1 MDRVHGEIHDI
12 ACTHYQTTYLHIIV
26 PLVHIEI
33 SHVYSSYNVS
43 ISQSVMSPTFTS
55 SVCLSLHVHLL

>member
-26 PLVHIEI
+26 PLVHIRDTNI
-33 SHVYSSYNVS
+33 VYTLDIMFQLARVS
-43 ISQSVMSPTFTS
+43 
-55 SVCLSLHVHLL
+55 